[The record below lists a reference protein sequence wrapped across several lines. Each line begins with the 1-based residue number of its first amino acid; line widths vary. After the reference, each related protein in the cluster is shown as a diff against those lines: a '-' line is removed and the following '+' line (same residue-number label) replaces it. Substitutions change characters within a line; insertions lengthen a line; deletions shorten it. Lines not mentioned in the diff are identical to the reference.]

1 MTGRRGE
8 TIPSQVRLAVVCRS
22 FATARTSETVIH
34 MGVPTRSHTLSRQA
48 PLVLIELMLFAG
60 IYVADWKHHVVPS
73 KIPYLFAI
81 AWISLRLRQL
91 RWRDVGLR
99 LYRNWPTT
107 LAIGVAA
114 GVAIELLELF
124 CTQPLLVRLTGQM
137 PDLSAFSRVAGNV
150 RWLAI
155 SLALTWTLFAFG
167 EELIFRGY
175 LMDRIASL
183 LGRTAL
189 GWGVALFVG
198 SFVFGLSHFQQGVT
212 GVSENFIDGLILGA
226 LYWRLGGNLAVPIVA
241 HGVTDTVDFV
251 LLFLHQYP
259 GLH

>member
-1 MTGRRGE
+1 
-8 TIPSQVRLAVVCRS
+8 
-22 FATARTSETVIH
+22 
-34 MGVPTRSHTLSRQA
+34 MGVPMPSRGMPRSVSLA
-48 PLVLIELMLFAG
+48 VLEFMLLAG
-60 IYVADWKHHVVPS
+60 IYVADWRHYVFPS

-91 RWRDVGLR
+91 RWRDVGFR

-114 GVAIELLELF
+114 GLGIELLELF
-124 CTQPLLVRLTGQM
+124 CTQPLLVRMTGQM

-175 LMDRIASL
+175 LMDRIAGL
-183 LGRTAL
+183 LGRTAR
-189 GWGVALFVG
+189 GWTVALFTA
-198 SFVFGLSHFQQGVT
+198 SLVFGLSHFQQGVT

-251 LLFLHQYP
+251 LLFLHRYP
-259 GLH
+259 GLQ